1 MCKAILCLIINILI
15 IYSCVI
21 KKLNKNNKIS
31 YILLVKQKLPVFNS
45 SDDSVSVNNLKFL
58 EADSF
63 SSELIILQSSS
74 DSDSI
79 LLMLWFLEGFVPS
92 FSDFF
97 EKAKKKFTIVTKTY
111 VSISFFNKEINK
123 P

>member
-58 EADSF
+58 KADSF
-63 SSELIILQSSS
+63 SSELI
-74 DSDSI
+74 
-79 LLMLWFLEGFVPS
+79 ML
-92 FSDFF
+92 
-97 EKAKKKFTIVTKTY
+97 
-111 VSISFFNKEINK
+111 
-123 P
+123 

>member
-21 KKLNKNNKIS
+21 KKLNKNNIIS